1 MARHHSDTS
10 PLSIYQAAITA
21 EQILEVGE
29 FYGVKDLRSLQR
41 NMTATVRLL
50 HQLTGGRGLT
60 SRIGNLLSLEQQEL
74 LRNATTLLDSI
85 NYRITHAKECRQRS
99 DKQAEARRK
108 QRADQAHRMVN
119 GAYPLPL
126 ETPEQQ
132 LEVIKLALVLNRAGH
147 YQSFFSEIQLNER
160 LRDFPPKAQLA
171 AARNRDPGVDLA
183 WRLRSRLDFER
194 VEIQT
199 ALTTHLEDDPGGLTV
214 QARFDA
220 LQQRLAELAPQVLDT
235 RLASETLRIWT
246 EALSAEAEQREG
258 RS

>member
-160 LRDFPPKAQLA
+160 LRGFPKVQLA
-171 AARNRDPGVDLA
+171 AARNGDPGVDLTL
-183 WRLRSRLDFER
+183 RLRTRLDFER
-194 VEIQT
+194 VEIQA
-199 ALTTHLEDDPGGLTV
+199 ALTTHLEDDTGGLTV

-220 LQQRLAELAPQVLDT
+220 LQQRLAELAPQVLES

-246 EALSAEAEQREG
+246 EALSKAEQREG
-258 RS
+258 RT